1 MEKIRILIAEDHKL
15 IRETWAHILTSNPSF
30 DVVATCGNSEEAVE
44 QAKLL
49 RPDIVLMDISILPF
63 DGFEATERI
72 SSVSPNSRVI
82 GLSMHSQLTYVRKM
96 FKSGAAGYLTKNS
109 SKEEMYNA
117 ILAVHRGDT
126 FTCEEVELRST
137 VSDEDLA
144 CEAPDITRLTLR
156 EMQISHCI
164 RDGHS
169 SKEIAALL
177 NLSLKTV
184 EVHRHNIL
192 KKLKIKNATSLVKLV
207 NMSQGYRV

>member
-1 MEKIRILIAEDHKL
+1 MDKIRILIAEDHKL
-15 IRETWAHILTSNPSF
+15 IRETWAYILSSNPNF
-30 DVVATCGNSEEAVE
+30 DVIATCSNAEDAVE
-44 QAKLL
+44 QTKQLN
-49 RPDIVLMDISILPF
+49 PDIVLMDISILPF

-72 SSVSPNSRVI
+72 SSASPRTKVI
-82 GLSMHSQLTYVRKM
+82 GLSMHSQLSYVRKM
-96 FKSGAAGYLTKNS
+96 FKSGASGYLTKNS

-117 ILAVHRGDT
+117 ILMVHGGGT

-137 VSDEDLA
+137 LPATME
-144 CEAPDITRLTLR
+144 EAEGPDITRLTLR
-156 EMQISHCI
+156 EIQISHCI
-164 RDGHS
+164 RDGYS

-207 NMSQGYRV
+207 NMSEGYKV